1 VAILPGAQIG
11 ILGGGQLG
19 RMTAMAAQSLG
30 YGVRVLD
37 PDPHCAACAVADEV
51 IVSAFDDP
59 VGAEIL
65 ARKSDVVTYEIEQ
78 IGQAALAAAERL
90 APVRPSPAVLA
101 IVQDR
106 LEQKNWLSQH
116 GFPVGPYRPAASV
129 AEVEAAAQALGGLR
143 LKARRGGY
151 DGRSQARVGKL
162 SEAVASFQTLGGEP
176 VVCEQELVLRR
187 ELSVMVARTEQGE
200 MKVFP
205 PAQNWHQDGILSL
218 SVLPGALEPA
228 LTRQAEELG
237 RAIAAA
243 MAVCGLLAI
252 EFFDTESHGL
262 LVNELSPRPHN
273 TFHATETACLTSQ
286 FEQLVRAVCGL
297 PLGLTD
303 TLRPTALANLLGDL
317 WVGRDHPPR
326 FDRALAL
333 PGVYL
338 RLYGK
343 QPRRGRKVGHLLAVG
358 HTPEEALKLVR
369 EARDSL

>member
-1 VAILPGAQIG
+1 MAILPGAQIG

-37 PDPHCAACAVADEV
+37 PDPHCAASAVADEV

-59 VGAEIL
+59 AGAESL
-65 ARKSDVVTYEIEQ
+65 ARKSAVVTYEIEQ
-78 IGQAALAAAERL
+78 IGQAALAAAMRH

-106 LEQKNWLSQH
+106 LTQKEWLARH
-116 GFPVGPYRPAASV
+116 GFPVGPYRAAATV
-129 AEVEAAAQALGGLR
+129 EDVEAAARALGGLR

-151 DGRSQARVGKL
+151 DGRSQAKL
-162 SEAVASFQTLGGEP
+162 SDPSEAAAAFGVLGGEP
-176 VVCEQELVLRR
+176 VVCEQELLLRR
-187 ELSVMVARTEQGE
+187 ELSVMVARNEQGE
-200 MKVFP
+200 IKVFP
-205 PAQNWHQDGILSL
+205 PAQNWHQDGILSF

-228 LTRQAEELG
+228 LAAQAAELG
-237 RAIAAA
+237 QAIARS
-243 MAVCGLLAI
+243 MEVCGLMAI

-358 HTPEEALKLVR
+358 HTPEEALQVVR
-369 EARDSL
+369 EARDRL

>member
-1 VAILPGAQIG
+1 
-11 ILGGGQLG
+11 
-19 RMTAMAAQSLG
+19 MTAMAAQSLG

-37 PDPHCAACAVADEV
+37 PDPHCAASAVADEV
-51 IVSAFDDP
+51 IVSPFDDP
-59 VGAEIL
+59 AGAETL
-65 ARKSDVVTYEIEQ
+65 ARKSAVVTYEIEQ
-78 IGQAALAAAERL
+78 IGQAALAAAARH

-106 LEQKNWLSQH
+106 LTQKNWLSQH
-116 GFPVGPYRPAASV
+116 GFPVGPYRPASSA
-129 AEVEAAAQALGGLR
+129 AEVEAAARALGGIR

-151 DGRSQARVGKL
+151 DGRSQAMVPHP
-162 SEAVASFQTLGGEP
+162 ADAAAAFQSLGGEP
-176 VVCEQELVLRR
+176 VVCERELVLRR
-187 ELSVMVARTEQGE
+187 ELSVMVARAEQGE

-228 LTRQAEELG
+228 LVAQAQELG
-237 RAIAAA
+237 QAIAKS
-243 MAVCGLLAI
+243 MEVCGLLAV
-252 EFFDTESHGL
+252 EFFETEAHGL

-303 TLRPTALANLLGDL
+303 MLRPTALANLLGDL

-338 RLYGK
+338 TLYGK
-343 QPRRGRKVGHLLAVG
+343 QPRHGRKVGHLLAVG
-358 HTPEEALKLVR
+358 HTPEEALQLVR
-369 EARDSL
+369 TARESL

>member
-1 VAILPGAQIG
+1 MAILPGAQIG

-37 PDPHCAACAVADEV
+37 PDPHCAAGAVADEV

-59 VGAEIL
+59 VGAETL
-65 ARKSDVVTYEIEQ
+65 ARKSAVVTYEIEQ
-78 IGQAALAAAERL
+78 IGQAALAAAQRH

-116 GFPVGPYRPAASV
+116 GFPVGPYRPAVSV
-129 AEVEAAAQALGGLR
+129 AEVEASAQVLGALR

-151 DGRSQARVGKL
+151 DGRSQAGVREV
-162 SEAVASFQTLGGEP
+162 SEATASFQSLGAGP

-200 MKVFP
+200 MRVFP
-205 PAQNWHQDGILSL
+205 AAQNWHQDGILSL

-228 LTRQAEELG
+228 LTRRAEELG

-243 MAVCGLLAI
+243 MEVCGLLAI
-252 EFFDTESHGL
+252 EFFDTEAHGL

-303 TLRPTALANLLGDL
+303 ILRPTALANLLGDL

-338 RLYGK
+338 GSTGSNRGAAARWAICLRWRT
-343 QPRRGRKVGHLLAVG
+343 RRM
-358 HTPEEALKLVR
+358 EALKLVR
-369 EARDSL
+369 QARDSL

>member
-1 VAILPGAQIG
+1 MAILPGAQIG

-37 PDPHCAACAVADEV
+37 PDPHCAASAVADEV
-51 IVSAFDDP
+51 IVSPFDDP
-59 VGAEIL
+59 AGAETL
-65 ARKSDVVTYEIEQ
+65 ARKSAVVTYEIEQ
-78 IGQAALAAAERL
+78 IGQAALAAAERH

-106 LEQKNWLSQH
+106 LTQKDWLSQH
-116 GFPVGPYRPAASV
+116 GFPVGPYRPASSA
-129 AEVEAAAQALGGLR
+129 ADVEAAAQALGGLR

-151 DGRSQARVGKL
+151 DGRSQAM
-162 SEAVASFQTLGGEP
+162 VAHPAQAAAAFQSLGGEP
-176 VVCEQELVLRR
+176 VVCERELVLQR
-187 ELSVMVARTEQGE
+187 ELSVMVARAEHGE

-228 LTRQAEELG
+228 LVTRAQELG
-237 RAIAAA
+237 LAIAKS
-243 MAVCGLLAI
+243 MDVCGLLAV
-252 EFFDTESHGL
+252 EFFETESHGL

-317 WVGRDHPPR
+317 WFGRDHSPR

-338 RLYGK
+338 TLYGK
-343 QPRRGRKVGHLLAVG
+343 TPRRGRKVGHLLAVE
-358 HTPEEALKLVR
+358 HTPEEALRVVR
-369 EARDSL
+369 AARDSL

>member
-1 VAILPGAQIG
+1 MAILPGAQIG

-37 PDPHCAACAVADEV
+37 PDPHCAASAVADEV

-59 VGAEIL
+59 DGAEAL
-65 ARKSDVVTYEIEQ
+65 ARKSAVVTYEIEQ
-78 IGQAALAAAERL
+78 IGHAALAAAERH

-106 LEQKNWLSQH
+106 LTQKDWLRQR
-116 GFPVGPYRPAASV
+116 GFPVGPYRAAASAAEV
-129 AEVEAAAQALGGLR
+129 AEAVRTLGAAR

-151 DGRSQARVGKL
+151 DGRSQAKVQSPNG
-162 SEAVASFQTLGGEP
+162 EAEAFRSLGGGA
-176 VVCEQELVLRR
+176 VVVEQELVLRR
-187 ELSVMVARTEQGE
+187 ELSVMVARSERGE
-200 MKVFP
+200 TRVFP

-228 LTRQAEELG
+228 LAQRAEELG
-237 RAIAAA
+237 RGIAES
-243 MAVCGLLAI
+243 MGVQGLLAI
-252 EFFDTESHGL
+252 EFFETESHGL
-262 LVNELSPRPHN
+262 LVNELAPRPHN

-317 WVGRDHPPR
+317 WVDRDHPPR

-338 RLYGK
+338 TLYGK
-343 QPRRGRKVGHLLAVG
+343 TPRRGRKVGHLLAVG
-358 HTPEEALKLVR
+358 HSPEEAVRLVR
-369 EARDSL
+369 EARERL

>member
-1 VAILPGAQIG
+1 
-11 ILGGGQLG
+11 
-19 RMTAMAAQSLG
+19 MTAMAAQSLG

-37 PDPHCAACAVADEV
+37 PDPHCAASAVADEV
-51 IVSAFDDP
+51 IVSPFDDP
-59 VGAEIL
+59 AGAETL
-65 ARKSDVVTYEIEQ
+65 ARKSAVVTYEIEQ
-78 IGQAALAAAERL
+78 IGQAALAAAERY

-106 LEQKNWLSQH
+106 LAQKDWLSRH
-116 GFPVGPYRPAASV
+116 GFPVGPYRPASSA
-129 AEVEAAAQALGGLR
+129 AEVEAAARELGGLR

-151 DGRSQARVGKL
+151 DGRSQAM
-162 SEAVASFQTLGGEP
+162 VAHPADAAAALQSLGGEP
-176 VVCEQELVLRR
+176 VVCERELVLRR
-187 ELSVMVARTEQGE
+187 ELSVMVARSEQGE

-228 LTRQAEELG
+228 LVTQAQELG
-237 RAIAAA
+237 QAIAKS
-243 MAVCGLLAI
+243 MEVCGLLAV
-252 EFFDTESHGL
+252 EFFETDAHGL

-303 TLRPTALANLLGDL
+303 MLRPTALANLLGDL

-338 RLYGK
+338 TLYGK
-343 QPRRGRKVGHLLAVG
+343 KPRLGRKVGHLLAVG
-358 HTPEEALKLVR
+358 HTPAEALRLVR